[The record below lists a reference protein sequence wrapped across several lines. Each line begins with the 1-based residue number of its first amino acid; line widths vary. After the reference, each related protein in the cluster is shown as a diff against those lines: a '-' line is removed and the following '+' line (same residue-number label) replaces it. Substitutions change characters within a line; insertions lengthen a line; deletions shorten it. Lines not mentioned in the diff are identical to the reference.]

1 MPENVHSV
9 FITGGTGYMGSRL
22 VAMLAKRG
30 HTVRALIR
38 PASAQKLPAGAQPV
52 LGDALSSDYI
62 QQVRLSD
69 TFIHLVGVSHPS
81 PAKAAEFRS
90 VDLVAL
96 RHAVNAAVAAKV
108 RHFVYVSVA
117 HPAPLM
123 KAYIEVRQEC
133 ETIIRNSGLNA
144 TILRPWY
151 VLGPGHRWPYALLPA
166 YWLMERIPATRE
178 AALRLG
184 LVTLPQILN
193 ALLAAVERPCQRT
206 RFWDVQAIRHTSP
219 NSGK

>member
-22 VAMLAKRG
+22 AAMLAKRG

-38 PASAQKLPAGAQPV
+38 PASAQKLPAGAQAI

-62 QQVRLSD
+62 HRVRPSD
-69 TFIHLVGVSHPS
+69 TFIHLVGVPHPS

-123 KAYIEVRQEC
+123 KLYIEVR
-133 ETIIRNSGLNA
+133 
-144 TILRPWY
+144 
-151 VLGPGHRWPYALLPA
+151 
-166 YWLMERIPATRE
+166 
-178 AALRLG
+178 
-184 LVTLPQILN
+184 
-193 ALLAAVERPCQRT
+193 
-206 RFWDVQAIRHTSP
+206 
-219 NSGK
+219 